1 MKLSTS
7 ISVFSSSSM
16 TAIDSEL
23 MSFILVVLLSYFSG
37 MLITF
42 FFSAFFYTSSSKP
55 RHSIGDAFQKQK
67 IKQTHGVFKR
77 KECPLEKLV
86 CVLHKNIPDFTKI
99 LSTHW
104 TRENSSLS
112 QFICAFITC
121 AHMFTWN
128 EYTLNGSFSAD

>member
-7 ISVFSSSSM
+7 ISVFSSSLM

-42 FFSAFFYTSSSKP
+42 FFFCFLYTSSSKP
-55 RHSIGDAFQKQK
+55 RHSIGDAFQKQ
-67 IKQTHGVFKR
+67 IKQTHRACKR